1 MDAHN
6 IAALVIPLLVTAVL
20 WTLLRHWILPFVL
33 GFALAVA
40 LGPSARPMLATSWE
54 AIARV
59 GDSIFGTSSRGR
71 DEFEAP
77 ERYQDRREP
86 GTARSYE

>member
-6 IAALVIPLLVTAVL
+6 IAALVIPLLVIAVL

-40 LGPSARPMLATSWE
+40 LGPSARPLLATSWE

-59 GDSIFGTSSRGR
+59 GDSIFGAGARGR
-71 DEFEAP
+71 EDFEER

-86 GTARSYE
+86 GSRPYE